1 MHHIHVNT
9 LMHYMV
15 VVRKY
20 LRKNNNNNNIYI
32 YICVYTI
39 W

>member
-15 VVRKY
+15 VFSKY
-20 LRKNNNNNNIYI
+20 LRKNNNNNKILKKKKTVI
-32 YICVYTI
+32 
-39 W
+39 